1 TPVAVSG
8 LSGTTAITAES
19 GTNCAVLS
27 GGTVEC
33 WGANTYGELGTTTTA
48 SNSITPVAT
57 SALVLSVAWMSGTTS
72 VATIGPAS
80 GLATPVSATS
90 TGSTLITAT
99 YGSLNNN
106 TTLTVGLAP
115 TITSGNSATFF
126 EGVAGSV
133 TVTTTGIPTPSLS
146 ENGSLPSGVSFTDN
160 HDGTATLAGT
170 PAVGTSASSPY
181 SLTINASNGIGP
193 NASQPFS
200 LTVQVEYAIAVPT
213 TTTLVSSLNPSF
225 TAAPDNSVQ
234 FTATVT

>member
-1 TPVAVSG
+1 
-8 LSGTTAITAES
+8 
-19 GTNCAVLS
+19 
-27 GGTVEC
+27 
-33 WGANTYGELGTTTTA
+33 
-48 SNSITPVAT
+48 
-57 SALVLSVAWMSGTTS
+57 
-72 VATIGPAS
+72 TIGPAS

-234 FTATVT
+234 FTATVTSGGNPVSSGTVTFTDNGNPLSGCSAVALNGSGQAQCTYSSFTTEGIHP